1 MQSSRMAALAAVAM
15 LFAGGQAAWAENA
28 PAKAVKI
35 EVSQRMGAGT
45 SRNELVRQCQMVT
58 RAVGPVARYRSGDQ
72 ELSAVELRDCNRL
85 AVSISSP
92 RN

>member
-1 MQSSRMAALAAVAM
+1 MQNPALKRAALAAACAM
-15 LFAGGQAAWAENA
+15 TLATAAATE
-28 PAKAVKI
+28 PPKAVTV
-35 EVSQRMGAGT
+35 EAYRRTGAGP

-72 ELSAVELRDCNRL
+72 ELTAAELRDCNRL
-85 AVSISSP
+85 AISISSP